1 MIARKLILPMLAT
14 LALSAC
20 AHAPAPDSKKTM
32 PMNASAKA
40 YRPHTL
46 DEHPDLTPEE
56 MGRRMLKLIDSL
68 TSFDE
73 LSLERVR
80 EVTRLPLYDIPE
92 ATSHGF
98 GMHLPASD
106 WYYVLSY
113 YDDPQLPESKNVSY
127 RFHNKIELVD
137 MGPVCAV
144 DYGAYVTALKTMGFR
159 EREDLARYDALHPY
173 PRRNEQTGLLEPS
186 PPQFRRLL
194 DYFFTRNDV
203 VVQIIPRREGDV
215 PDEKLRHA
223 CVERIDVRRFGKG
236 SRP

>member
-1 MIARKLILPMLAT
+1 MIARKLILPVLAT

-73 LSLERVR
+73 LSLERVQ
-80 EVTRLPLYDIPE
+80 EVMRLPLYDIPD

-98 GMHLPASD
+98 GMYLPTSG

-113 YDDPQLPESKNVSY
+113 YDHPQLSESKNVSY
-127 RFHNKIELVD
+127 RFHNKTEVVD
-137 MGPVCAV
+137 MGPVCAM
-144 DYGAYVTALKTMGFR
+144 DYGAYVTALKSMGFR

-173 PRRNEQTGLLEPS
+173 PRRNEQTGQLEPS
-186 PPQFRRLL
+186 PPEFRRLPV
-194 DYFFTRNDV
+194 YFFTRNNV
-203 VVQIIPRREGDV
+203 VVQIIPRREADV

-223 CVERIDVRRFGKG
+223 CVEKIDVRRFGKG
-236 SRP
+236 

>member
-1 MIARKLILPMLAT
+1 MIARKLILPVLAT

-92 ATSHGF
+92 TTSHGF
-98 GMHLPASD
+98 GMHLPTSGWRYVFA
-106 WYYVLSY
+106 YYNNPKSPDLKNISY
-113 YDDPQLPESKNVSY
+113 NFINKN
-127 RFHNKIELVD
+127 EAAD
-137 MGPVCAV
+137 MAPVCTM
-144 DYGAYVTALKTMGFR
+144 DYDAYVTALKGVGFQ
-159 EREDLARYDALHPY
+159 EREDMAQYETY
-173 PRRNEQTGLLEPS
+173 PTLPPRLNERTGLLET
-186 PPQFRRLL
+186 PPPKFRRLPV
-194 DYFFTRNDV
+194 YFFTRKSV
-203 VVQIIPRREGDV
+203 VVQITRWREADA

-223 CVERIDVRRFGKG
+223 CVQSIAVR
-236 SRP
+236 